1 MDNFNTLITQ
11 ILGEEIVNIQ
21 NKQIN
26 EIISNNK
33 NCEENKNWCEKL
45 GRDSMDGWTQTSQ
58 TDILSVEG
66 TASLTRLREGRR
78 KSWGNAFQA
87 FHLATTEG
95 PSCTLL
101 IKFSLMEPRNV
112 AGVPGV

>member
-21 NKQIN
+21 SKQIN
-26 EIISNNK
+26 KIISNNK
-33 NCEENKNWCEKL
+33 NCCEENKNQCEKL
-45 GRDSMDGWTQTSQ
+45 GRDSMEGWTQTSQ

-66 TASLTRLREGRR
+66 AASLTRLQEGRR

-87 FHLATTEG
+87 FFLATTEG

-101 IKFSLMEPRNV
+101 LKFS
-112 AGVPGV
+112 

>member
-1 MDNFNTLITQ
+1 
-11 ILGEEIVNIQ
+11 
-21 NKQIN
+21 
-26 EIISNNK
+26 
-33 NCEENKNWCEKL
+33 
-45 GRDSMDGWTQTSQ
+45 MDGWTQTSQ

-101 IKFSLMEPRNV
+101 IKFSLIEPRNV
-112 AGVPGV
+112 ASVPGV